1 MVNVDVER
9 IMDQSILRPE
19 CTEMELIAFAEKAK
33 KYNFPAIFVP
43 PTFVPRAAFMLKKH
57 PTLIGSVVGF
67 PLGYHTSTM
76 KVQTARFLFHHGCDE
91 IDMVMHISYLKSG
104 EYKYVVREIN
114 AMTKLLL
121 KHKNKHGQ
129 APVLKVIIEA
139 CYLTDEE
146 IEQSVKAI
154 IEGGADFVKTSTGF
168 GPQGA
173 KIETVKL
180 LSDIAGDKIRIK
192 ASGGIKTL
200 AEVKAFHEAGAD
212 RIGSSNGF
220 DIVDEWKRSLKNE

>member
-9 IMDQSILRPE
+9 IIDQSVLRPE
-19 CTEMELIAFAEKAK
+19 CTEKDLIAFAEKAK

-67 PLGYHTSTM
+67 PLGFHTSTM
-76 KVQTARFLFHHGCDE
+76 KVQTARYLFHHGCDE

-129 APVLKVIIEA
+129 APILKVIIEA
-139 CYLTDEE
+139 CYLNDNE
-146 IEQSVKAI
+146 IEQAVKAI
-154 IEGGADFVKTSTGF
+154 IEGGADFVKTSSGF
-168 GPQGA
+168 GPHGA
-173 KIETVKL
+173 KLKTVKL
-180 LSDIAGDKIRIK
+180 LSDIAGDKVRIK

-200 AEVKAFHEAGAD
+200 SDVQAYHDVGAD
-212 RIGSSNGF
+212 RIGASTGF
-220 DIVDEWKRSLKNE
+220 EIVDEWKKSKKKK